1 MVMLMMAGAG
11 DWKTLS
17 DGARIEPERE
27 RTEAEVEGEE
37 NELMEWFCF

>member
-17 DGARIEPERE
+17 DGARIGPERE
-27 RTEAEVEGEE
+27 RTKAEVEGEE